1 MRFRIIS
8 DNPGRIRVRFG
19 AYAFDKSLESRIKEL
34 TEANSFVLS
43 ADVHYENGGLL
54 ICYKKDSR
62 SRVIG
67 FVKSLDFRVLT
78 PIHDDNAAREID
90 DNFKNGLAKLVIT
103 HYAKKFLLPAP
114 LRAALTI
121 YNGAKYILKGL
132 SILSEGR
139 LTVEVLDAA
148 SITACLAQRNF
159 KTASTIMLMLSVSSL
174 LEDYT
179 HARTKAVLR
188 SSLAVK
194 ADKVW
199 LANGDEDVLI
209 PIKQLNVGD
218 KIRVRTGSVI
228 PVDGEITDGEAY
240 INESSMTGE
249 PLAVMKSV
257 DDTVFAGTV
266 VEEGSV
272 VVRVRAVSSDTKIQK
287 IIELIDSSENLKAG
301 IQSRAE
307 RLADGIVPFSF
318 LGFGLTLLFTGN
330 ITKAVS
336 LLMVDYSCAIKLSAP
351 IAVISAL
358 REAAD
363 HSITVKGGK
372 YLEAFAAADTIV
384 FDKTGTL
391 TNAEPVL
398 DKVIPF
404 GGYSEEEVLKTAA
417 CIEEH
422 FPHSMARA
430 IVKGAEKRGV
440 VHAEEHAE
448 VNYIVAHGIATTLH
462 GERAVIGSRHFV
474 CEDEGIVI
482 TDEQQARIDEN
493 AGASSVIYLAIG
505 DELAGVLCIN
515 DPPRPEAAP
524 AVELMKK
531 GGIEN
536 VVMLTG
542 DSAAAAEKIAQQLG
556 ITEVHAQVL
565 PEDKHSHIEKLKA
578 DGHRVIM
585 VGDGINDAPAL
596 AAADVSVA
604 MSDASDI
611 AKETADITLR
621 GAELTELAVLRNLSE
636 QLMQRINSNYRF
648 ILVFNTA
655 LLALGFFGVITP
667 SMSALLHNGSTI
679 AICAKSMTPL
689 LKSGDVMQQHNT

>member
-1 MRFRIIS
+1 
-8 DNPGRIRVRFG
+8 
-19 AYAFDKSLESRIKEL
+19 
-34 TEANSFVLS
+34 
-43 ADVHYENGGLL
+43 
-54 ICYKKDSR
+54 
-62 SRVIG
+62 
-67 FVKSLDFRVLT
+67 
-78 PIHDDNAAREID
+78 
-90 DNFKNGLAKLVIT
+90 
-103 HYAKKFLLPAP
+103 
-114 LRAALTI
+114 
-121 YNGAKYILKGL
+121 
-132 SILSEGR
+132 
-139 LTVEVLDAA
+139 
-148 SITACLAQRNF
+148 
-159 KTASTIMLMLSVSSL
+159 
-174 LEDYT
+174 
-179 HARTKAVLR
+179 
-188 SSLAVK
+188 
-194 ADKVW
+194 
-199 LANGDEDVLI
+199 
-209 PIKQLNVGD
+209 
-218 KIRVRTGSVI
+218 
-228 PVDGEITDGEAY
+228 
-240 INESSMTGE
+240 
-249 PLAVMKSV
+249 
-257 DDTVFAGTV
+257 
-266 VEEGSV
+266 
-272 VVRVRAVSSDTKIQK
+272 
-287 IIELIDSSENLKAG
+287 
-301 IQSRAE
+301 
-307 RLADGIVPFSF
+307 
-318 LGFGLTLLFTGN
+318 
-330 ITKAVS
+330 
-336 LLMVDYSCAIKLSAP
+336 
-351 IAVISAL
+351 
-358 REAAD
+358 
-363 HSITVKGGK
+363 
-372 YLEAFAAADTIV
+372 
-384 FDKTGTL
+384 
-391 TNAEPVL
+391 
-398 DKVIPF
+398 
-404 GGYSEEEVLKTAA
+404 
-417 CIEEH
+417 
-422 FPHSMARA
+422 MARA

-474 CEDEGIVI
+474 CDDEGIVI

-531 GGIEN
+531 AGIEN

-689 LKSGDVMQQHNT
+689 LKSGDVM